1 LALTAL
7 LVAVP
12 PVLFAAPASA
22 HPTDEVIQQVY
33 LTPAV
38 SGLDVR
44 LDLTPGVLVSG
55 QFAATVDTDESGALS
70 PAEIDAHVAAV
81 QSAVTAQVDGRPVD
95 LTVASHTYPP
105 VDLLAA
111 AGGTISLE
119 WTGQLPAD
127 AHQVVFT
134 DRYDSGTRSTVQM
147 SVLVAP
153 DAVELGHIGHD
164 DGGRSMTVALNPST
178 LNAGTVPGPE
188 AVAAAPAAAGA
199 SMLDALRHPLKSP
212 WALLALVGACC
223 LLGALHALTPGHGKT
238 LLAAYLVGDRGT
250 PRQAVMLGTVITF
263 THTAAVFA
271 LGGAVLLAGDQAVP
285 GAVVPVLTAVAGVVV
300 LVLGVRLVRRRWRT
314 APSAHDHHH
323 DDHGRTHDEY
333 RHDEHGH
340 GHGSVVTRPPSLRSL
355 ATVGLSA
362 GMIPCPE
369 ALSVLLL
376 AVGLHRTGLGLV
388 MIVAFSVGL
397 AAVLVGLGLL
407 LVTAAPVLSRV
418 ADRRSG
424 WVTAR
429 LPLLSA
435 VVVAILGG
443 AMTVTG
449 IGALT
454 G

>member
-1 LALTAL
+1 
-7 LVAVP
+7 
-12 PVLFAAPASA
+12 
-22 HPTDEVIQQVY
+22 
-33 LTPAV
+33 
-38 SGLDVR
+38 
-44 LDLTPGVLVSG
+44 
-55 QFAATVDTDESGALS
+55 
-70 PAEIDAHVAAV
+70 
-81 QSAVTAQVDGRPVD
+81 
-95 LTVASHTYPP
+95 
-105 VDLLAA
+105 
-111 AGGTISLE
+111 
-119 WTGQLPAD
+119 
-127 AHQVVFT
+127 
-134 DRYDSGTRSTVQM
+134 
-147 SVLVAP
+147 
-153 DAVELGHIGHD
+153 
-164 DGGRSMTVALNPST
+164 
-178 LNAGTVPGPE
+178 
-188 AVAAAPAAAGA
+188 
-199 SMLDALRHPLKSP
+199 MLDALRHPLTSP
-212 WALLALVGACC
+212 WTLLALVGACC

-250 PRQAVMLGTVITF
+250 PRQAVTLGTVITF

-271 LGGAVLLAGDQAVP
+271 LGGAVLLAGDRAVP
-285 GAVVPVLTAVAGVVV
+285 GAVVPVLTVVAGVVV

-323 DDHGRTHDEY
+323 DDHGHTHDEHS
-333 RHDEHGH
+333 HDEHGH